1 MSTFPESPSF
11 PNVNVTV
18 APIVAG
24 YPVVRNG
31 ASTAATASRGLR
43 QYVAL
48 ACLLVGAVGSPIAV
62 AATAP
67 FEPPPAPGAAVS
79 YDGIY
84 QWSTG
89 QYLSLHQ
96 DEGNMIATIYFNKDG
111 NFTFY
116 TPDGKAML
124 PVPQLDIFDLLSGP
138 VTGRTAKISG
148 TRFHRACNV
157 NYEFTFNSD
166 ASITVTRTAVSN
178 SAAANAAGIS
188 CSTTIGGEPITLT
201 VPIIRF
207 NQ

>member
-1 MSTFPESPSF
+1 LSTFSKSLSVPK
-11 PNVNVTV
+11 VNVTI
-18 APIVAG
+18 APMVPVG
-24 YPVVRNG
+24 PVVRNG
-31 ASTAATASRGLR
+31 ANKAATVSRGLQR
-43 QYVAL
+43 WVVL
-48 ACLLVGAVGSPIAV
+48 ASLLAGAFGSRLAV
-62 AATAP
+62 AQTPP

-124 PVPQLDIFDLLSGP
+124 PVPQIDIFDLLSGS
-138 VTGRTAKISG
+138 VSGRTAKISG

-157 NYEFTFNSD
+157 SYDFTFNSD
-166 ASITVTRTAVSN
+166 ASITATRTAVSN

>member
-1 MSTFPESPSF
+1 
-11 PNVNVTV
+11 
-18 APIVAG
+18 
-24 YPVVRNG
+24 
-31 ASTAATASRGLR
+31 
-43 QYVAL
+43 
-48 ACLLVGAVGSPIAV
+48 
-62 AATAP
+62 
-67 FEPPPAPGAAVS
+67 VS

-96 DEGNMIATIYFNKDG
+96 DEGIMIATIYFNKDG

-124 PVPQLDIFDLLSGP
+124 PVPQIDIFDLLSGS

-157 NYEFTFNSD
+157 SYDFTFNSD
-166 ASITVTRTAVSN
+166 ASLTATRTAASN
-178 SAAANAAGIS
+178 SAAATAAGIS
-188 CSTTIGGEPITLT
+188 CSATIGAEPVTLT
-201 VPIIRF
+201 APLIRF

>member
-1 MSTFPESPSF
+1 MD
-11 PNVNVTV
+11 TV
-18 APIVAG
+18 
-24 YPVVRNG
+24 
-31 ASTAATASRGLR
+31 SRGLR
-43 QYVAL
+43 QCVAM
-48 ACLLVGAVGSPIAV
+48 AFLLVGSVGLRLAV
-62 AATAP
+62 AATTP

-96 DEGNMIATIYFNKDG
+96 DGGSMIATIYFNKDG

-124 PVPQLDIFDLLSGP
+124 PVPQIDIFDLLSGS

-157 NYEFTFNSD
+157 SYDFTFNSD
-166 ASITVTRTAVSN
+166 ASLTATRTAASN
-178 SAAANAAGIS
+178 SAAATAAGIS
-188 CSTTIGGEPITLT
+188 CSATIGAEPVTLT
-201 VPIIRF
+201 APLIRF